1 MLELLS
7 AVIALVIVLLLM
19 PGFIRFMKERGM
31 IQPGYGLGP
40 DSFKQKKEKP
50 PNMGGLVIAL
60 AVVIASLI
68 ISQVAGSS
76 NLVLLL
82 MIAAL
87 GGLGIGFADDFIKDV
102 QHHHEG
108 LKPRYKLIGQ
118 TLVGFIFA
126 LITAN
131 LVGTAI
137 HLPFTKATWEL
148 GYAYVPLMTLLYVF
162 MTNSANLQDGVDGLM
177 GTVTAVGS
185 AALGALALVI
195 RGGSVS
201 DPAIAYVCFALAGA
215 SLGFLHYNQHPAKIY
230 MVDTGSMFIGGLMT
244 GAAMVLRLQLWLLP
258 LCFTMIMSS
267 VSVIAQRVYFKLT
280 GGKRLIKMSPIHH
293 HFEMSGWS
301 ENTIARR
308 YLLTV
313 MALSVLAALAVI
325 PIAP

>member
-1 MLELLS
+1 MLEILS

-31 IQPGYGLGP
+31 IQPEYELGP
-40 DSFKQKKEKP
+40 ASFKKKKERP

-60 AVVIASLI
+60 AVLIASLI
-68 ISQVAGSS
+68 ISQIAGSV
-76 NLVLLL
+76 NLVLLMML
-82 MIAAL
+82 AAL
-87 GGLGIGFADDFIKDV
+87 GGLAIGFADDFIKDI

-118 TLVGFIFA
+118 TLVGLVFA
-126 LITAN
+126 IITAN
-131 LVGTAI
+131 LLGTAI
-137 HLPFTKATWEL
+137 HLPFTKTTWDL
-148 GYAYVPLMTLLYVF
+148 SYAYVPLMTLLYVF

-177 GTVTAVGS
+177 GTVTMAGS
-185 AALGALALVI
+185 AALGAIAMII
-195 RGGSVS
+195 RGGSAS

-215 SLGFLHYNQHPAKIY
+215 SLGFLHFNQHPARIY
-230 MVDTGSMFIGGLMT
+230 MGDTGSMFIGGLLT

-267 VSVIAQRVYFKLT
+267 VSVIAQRVYFKMT

-308 YLLTV
+308 YLILV
-313 MALSVLAALAVI
+313 LGLSVLAALAAL

>member
-7 AVIALVIVLLLM
+7 AVIPLVIVLLLM
-19 PGFIRFMKERGM
+19 PGFIRYMKERGM
-31 IQPGYGLGP
+31 IQPEYELGP
-40 DSFKQKKEKP
+40 ASFKKKKERP

-60 AVVIASLI
+60 AVLIASLI
-68 ISQVAGSS
+68 ISQIAGSV

-82 MIAAL
+82 MLAAL
-87 GGLGIGFADDFIKDV
+87 GGLAIGFADDFIKDI

-118 TLVGFIFA
+118 TLVGLVFA
-126 LITAN
+126 IITAN
-131 LVGTAI
+131 LLGTAI
-137 HLPFTKATWEL
+137 HLPFTKTTWDL
-148 GYAYVPLMTLLYVF
+148 SYAYVPLMTLLYVF

-177 GTVTAVGS
+177 GTVTLVGS
-185 AALGALALVI
+185 AALGAIAMII

-215 SLGFLHYNQHPAKIY
+215 SLAFLHFNQHPARIY
-230 MVDTGSMFIGGLMT
+230 MGDTGSMFIGGLLT

-267 VSVIAQRVYFKLT
+267 VSVIAQRVYFKMT

-308 YLLTV
+308 YLILV
-313 MALSVLAALAVI
+313 LGLSVLAALAAL